1 MRWGLPCSGKMIGSC
16 STTSTS
22 GPEPTSDSS
31 PLKACS
37 TKSTS
42 SKAGTT
48 REYDMLQHD
57 AVINMMLD
65 DDMINNLSTTF
76 LHGTAT
82 NQQNSLTNRNHT
94 KQHYYFIKTC

>member
-1 MRWGLPCSGKMIGSC
+1 MHRGLPCSGETTGSG
-16 STTSTS
+16 STTLTS
-22 GPEPTSDSS
+22 PPEPTSDCS
-31 PLKACS
+31 PLEACS

-57 AVINMMLD
+57 VMINMMLD